1 MRSEKYGARIRKL
14 YDAAIKAK
22 NTRYECPKCHKKN
35 LRRKGTALW
44 ECKSCEARFA
54 GGAYSFRTEVGEIA
68 CRLISEYSNIK
79 Q

>member
-14 YDAAIKAK
+14 YDAAIAAK

-35 LRRKGTALW
+35 LRRRGTAYW
-44 ECKSCEARFA
+44 ECNSCNAKFA

-68 CRLISEYSNIK
+68 VRLINEYSK
-79 Q
+79 TK